1 MYSVYVYMVY
11 IYSIYS
17 VYIYMYLI
25 DPKFDPQFVSQNAG
39 LAFKIGLNS
48 GPKSWGWSR
57 FSD

>member
-1 MYSVYVYMVY
+1 
-11 IYSIYS
+11 
-17 VYIYMYLI
+17 MYLI

-48 GPKSWGWSR
+48 GPKSWGCSR